1 MKFIK
6 SFFFVCNRVNMYCT
20 NQAREI
26 IFNEYLMAVM
36 QGHGWGFFYVVGVGI
51 SCSLQIMCDLSQHT
65 LVI

>member
-1 MKFIK
+1 
-6 SFFFVCNRVNMYCT
+6 MYCT